1 MQTRVYLMLGT
12 VSAVLAVGASLWFTA
27 TSPDTPSVPSTA
39 TVAGGQTTAMPPSS
53 AAEPADTAPV
63 AGLPDPAAVR
73 AYEAR
78 QVFHDQYRQFMATAD
93 QLLASQRDEQAQA
106 LALAIDER
114 EAQGELALSEAL
126 LLQLGLIK
134 ATNPDETAQKAAAE
148 ALVARYQAR
157 SAAREA
163 QRPAQ
168 ADQRFVAY
176 KEREKAIVSEVL
188 ALQSIPGGLSR
199 DEYLRQRLQ
208 EAREQSYQ

>member
-1 MQTRVYLMLGT
+1 MQTRVYLILGT
-12 VSAVLAVGASLWFTA
+12 VSAALTVGASLWFSA
-27 TSPDTPSVPSTA
+27 TPTGAPAVSSSTTLARSPAEAPASP
-39 TVAGGQTTAMPPSS
+39 VAEAAGSAPP
-53 AAEPADTAPV
+53 
-63 AGLPDPAAVR
+63 AGLPDPAMLK

-78 QVFHDQYRQFMATAD
+78 QAFHEQYRQFLATTD
-93 QLLASQRDEQAQA
+93 QLLAAPRDEQAQA
-106 LALAIDER
+106 LAQAIDER

-134 ATNPDETAQKAAAE
+134 VTNPDETAQRAAAE

-168 ADQRFVAY
+168 ADQRFVDY